1 MNVSS
6 LQQSP
11 SPSRTL
17 TELDHI
23 RISNLLRHPAARA
36 GSLASG
42 AAPAIDEVID
52 LADLVSSYEVAP
64 NVVTMYSQVLIADGQ
79 TGEQRKLTL
88 CYPHDAEP
96 GAGFV
101 SVLSPV
107 GAGLLGL
114 SVGQVARWATPQGAQ
129 ASAEILALLFQPEDS
144 GDYLL

>member
-1 MNVSS
+1 MFFSNQPAR
-6 LQQSP
+6 L
-11 SPSRTL
+11 L

-23 RISNLLRHPAARA
+23 RISKLLQRP
-36 GSLASG
+36 GASPETE
-42 AAPAIDEVID
+42 AEVE
-52 LADLVSSYEVAP
+52 DLVHSAELISSYQVPA

-114 SVGQVARWATPQGAQ
+114 KKGCTARWPTPDGGTATAKIV
-129 ASAEILALLFQPEDS
+129 EILFQPEES